1 MEKLK
6 SIKVKIFY
14 DEEFKKITG
23 KDFEES
29 VVSEN
34 LGLPMFLNF
43 IFNSYSFITK
53 KFFPGTLGFLLNK
66 KPPKDDDILKDGDEL
81 KIIAKSIEEMRKEI
95 ELQIREIIEYYEI
108 DITFEKIREMV
119 FIENNQK
126 DFNNLIDIFSNKITD
141 FDKLNAVMQVVNG
154 VWNYFPH
161 ESLDGLCPMEK
172 LINK

>member
-1 MEKLK
+1 VEKLK
-6 SIKVKIFY
+6 AIKVKVIY
-14 DEEFKKITG
+14 DEELKKITG

-34 LGLPMFLNF
+34 LDFPMFLNF
-43 IFNSYSFITK
+43 IFNSYPFITK

-66 KPPKDDDILKDGDEL
+66 KLPKDDDILKDGDEL

-108 DITFEKIREMV
+108 NITFGKIKEIV
-119 FIENNQK
+119 FIENDQK
-126 DFNNLIDIFSNKITD
+126 DFNNLIDIFSSKITD
-141 FDKLNAVMQVVNG
+141 FNKLNAVMQVVNG

-161 ESLDGLCPMEK
+161 ESLGGLCPMEK
-172 LINK
+172 LIEK